1 MTKKILII
9 QTAFIGDVV
18 LATPVIEAIKNEMP
32 DSEIDFL
39 LRKGNEALLH
49 NNPKLHKLLIWNKKD
64 GKYKNLL
71 KILKQVRKVKYD
83 YIVNLQRFAST
94 GIFTVFSN
102 GKVKIGFKQNPFSF
116 GFTHKIEH
124 IIGDYTHETNR
135 NLSLLKPIVGN
146 VKAPMKLYP
155 TADNYNKVE
164 QYQRQKYICAA
175 PTSVWFTKQYPFEKW
190 CELFKQ
196 LPVDYTIYLLG
207 APSDS
212 EFCNNIISQTKLN
225 NIINLCGKLNLLES
239 AALMEK
245 AAMNYVND
253 SAPMHLASA
262 VNAPTTAIF
271 CSTIPAFG
279 FGPLAHNSAIVEV
292 DDTIECRPCGLHGK
306 KECPEGHYKCGFK
319 IDTKKLADR
328 LQ

>member
-1 MTKKILII
+1 MLWDITKCI
-9 QTAFIGDVV
+9 QDRITSYNVCYTKLLRNSDSDLCLYDLVESRDIPSPVITSYSIHYTKLYDAFIGDVV

-124 IIGDYTHETNR
+124 IIGDYTHETR
-135 NLSLLKPIVGN
+135 ITSYN
-146 VKAPMKLYP
+146 VCY
-155 TADNYNKVE
+155 
-164 QYQRQKYICAA
+164 
-175 PTSVWFTKQYPFEKW
+175 
-190 CELFKQ
+190 
-196 LPVDYTIYLLG
+196 
-207 APSDS
+207 
-212 EFCNNIISQTKLN
+212 TKL
-225 NIINLCGKLNLLES
+225 LRCVQHPFLLQR
-239 AALMEK
+239 MRI
-245 AAMNYVND
+245 Y
-253 SAPMHLASA
+253 
-262 VNAPTTAIF
+262 
-271 CSTIPAFG
+271 
-279 FGPLAHNSAIVEV
+279 EV
-292 DDTIECRPCGLHGK
+292 DQFYLFQFSYR
-306 KECPEGHYKCGFK
+306 
-319 IDTKKLADR
+319 R
-328 LQ
+328 